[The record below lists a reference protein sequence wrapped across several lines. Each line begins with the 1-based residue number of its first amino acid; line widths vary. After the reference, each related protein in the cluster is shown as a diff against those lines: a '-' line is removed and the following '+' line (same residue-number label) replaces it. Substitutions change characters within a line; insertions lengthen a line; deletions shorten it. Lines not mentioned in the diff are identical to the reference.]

1 MNEELWKQ
9 WSDCHQSPDQQK
21 RISSAAKAACTP
33 IELDSDSGTGTFK
46 GSSGT
51 HTTSLEKCSCID
63 FNRRKLPCKHMYRL
77 AMELGLLDV
86 SHKSDLNEVADASSP
101 RIPISK
107 TVEIIESL
115 TESQQHLLHNIVSRM
130 NSKNSTSVVEI
141 TSDLLVLLDAQL
153 FSRSDELT
161 TVLSGYKIAELRN
174 LLLSFGSG
182 FKASRKA
189 DIINHLV
196 ENYSD
201 KLETMD
207 IRYTAVHLLSRI
219 KYGKVNMYLHR
230 KFDTESI
237 WQPED
242 NFVEL
247 PLLKTALPHDDVT
260 DLLIKYG
267 YYDPDS
273 IDDTTYFR

>member
-1 MNEELWKQ
+1 
-9 WSDCHQSPDQQK
+9 
-21 RISSAAKAACTP
+21 
-33 IELDSDSGTGTFK
+33 
-46 GSSGT
+46 
-51 HTTSLEKCSCID
+51 
-63 FNRRKLPCKHMYRL
+63 
-77 AMELGLLDV
+77 
-86 SHKSDLNEVADASSP
+86 
-101 RIPISK
+101 
-107 TVEIIESL
+107 
-115 TESQQHLLHNIVSRM
+115 M
-130 NSKNSTSVVEI
+130 NSKNPTSVVEI
-141 TSDLLVLLDAQL
+141 TPDLLALLDAQL
-153 FSRSDELT
+153 FSRSDELA
-161 TVLSGYKIAELRN
+161 TVLSGYKIAELRK

-182 FKASRKA
+182 FKASRKV

-207 IRYTAVHLLSRI
+207 ICYTAVHLLSRI

-242 NFVEL
+242 NSVEL